1 MSGSFPWTC
10 PYCNRDTLIVYPQ
23 YSNERHDF
31 NCNNKYGNLGI
42 YTKVIVCPNSHC
54 KECVITAALYRIQGN
69 VRDSNPLLEWQLKP
83 QSSAKPYPDYIPEPI
98 RKDYEEACLIRDLSP
113 KASATLSRR
122 CMQGIIRNFWCV
134 SKNTLFEEI
143 NAIKDEVDLQTWKAI
158 DSVRGVGNIGAHMEK
173 DINIIVDVEPEEAGL
188 LIRLVEDLF
197 QEWYINRHEREERSK
212 ALIFV
217 AESKKE
223 QRKNTKKA
231 KTTEE

>member
-1 MSGSFPWTC
+1 M
-10 PYCNRDTLIVYPQ
+10 
-23 YSNERHDF
+23 
-31 NCNNKYGNLGI
+31 
-42 YTKVIVCPNSHC
+42 
-54 KECVITAALYRIQGN
+54 ITAALYRIQGN